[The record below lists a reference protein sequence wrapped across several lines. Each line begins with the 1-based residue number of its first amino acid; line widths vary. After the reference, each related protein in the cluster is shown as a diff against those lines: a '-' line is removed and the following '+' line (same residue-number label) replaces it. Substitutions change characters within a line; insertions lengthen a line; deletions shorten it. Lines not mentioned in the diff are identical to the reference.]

1 MTHSSE
7 QLDRRL
13 IGREADVL
21 KLLIALP
28 SWGWASN
35 RLAGIADP
43 GEVLLRFG
51 IPGSAVLRFLPR
63 RFSAA
68 GGTMARPRDEQQKD
82 LFRPALDR
90 IIDQGQ
96 SAGGAGLL
104 ILKHMHSPSD
114 EAAVRTLAGEPVF
127 QFFLREQVSRHGL
140 PFDHSSLSRWR
151 QRLGEERLS
160 IARPFVWTKT
170 AKAILAKNRWLRVA
184 SQ

>member
-43 GEVLLRFG
+43 GEVLLDLAFR
-51 IPGSAVLRFLPR
+51 VR
-63 RFSAA
+63 RFCDSSR
-68 GGTMARPRDEQQKD
+68 GGFRLREGRWRDERQKD

-90 IIDQGQ
+90 IIDRGHPLV
-96 SAGGAGLL
+96 A
-104 ILKHMHSPSD
+104 
-114 EAAVRTLAGEPVF
+114 LAC
-127 QFFLREQVSRHGL
+127 
-140 PFDHSSLSRWR
+140 
-151 QRLGEERLS
+151 
-160 IARPFVWTKT
+160 
-170 AKAILAKNRWLRVA
+170 
-184 SQ
+184 